1 MKVFMPKKVMLAT
14 ILSASLISGF
24 AMQLAQADA
33 DFAKLK
39 SIPVS
44 PNEVMALALAF
55 ENVEKAKT
63 KAERDLA
70 LQKLRAQSKAFDAS
84 AARFA
89 ASLRANKEESL
100 FNDFILQKAMREEGA
115 QFVAAIK
122 AAHPSGL
129 PSAIIAQPNFAQN
142 QILNFEKN
150 LSPLSK
156 FDWWQLV
163 GISPVEA
170 SVRGKICSVTLFVVT
185 VGYGN
190 DVNYKLCN
198 QWW

>member
-1 MKVFMPKKVMLAT
+1 MKTFTSKRLMLGA
-14 ILSASLISGF
+14 LFSVSLMASL
-24 AMQLAQADA
+24 AMPQVYADTA
-33 DFAKLK
+33 PAKLK

-44 PNEVMALALAF
+44 PNEFMALAIAV
-55 ENVEKAKT
+55 ENVEKAKNQT
-63 KAERDLA
+63 ERNLA
-70 LQKLRAQSKAFDAS
+70 LQKLRDQSKAVDAS

-129 PSAIIAQPNFAQN
+129 PSAMVAQPNFAQN
-142 QILNFEKN
+142 QILNFEKK

-156 FDWWQLV
+156 FDWWQLI

-170 SVRGKICSVTLFVVT
+170 GLRGTGCSVAVYVLSRGEGT
-185 VGYGN
+185 
-190 DVNYKLCN
+190 DVNYKLCSR
-198 QWW
+198 WW